1 MKLLVHGWR
10 GYFES
15 PRNAFDFVI
24 TCLVVLATAYVYCEY
39 QRSGCVSLE
48 SLKLTTHTSTDPNGY
63 SDHTLVEFVVMVR
76 VLRLGRLL
84 FAVERFRMFGSISLE
99 IIPAATIV
107 FMVRLFIS
115 YFFGSLGMLLFGGD
129 ITRDPNNPKAALLLE
144 AEDFV
149 GKWFLENRFH
159 STPSHSPTFVL

>member
-1 MKLLVHGWR
+1 
-10 GYFES
+10 
-15 PRNAFDFVI
+15 
-24 TCLVVLATAYVYCEY
+24 
-39 QRSGCVSLE
+39 
-48 SLKLTTHTSTDPNGY
+48 
-63 SDHTLVEFVVMVR
+63 MVR

-99 IIPAATIV
+99 IIPAATSV
-107 FMVRLFIS
+107 FMVLLFIS

-159 STPSHSPTFVL
+159 STPSHSPTLLSRQRVLRQQLQRYAFVDASVVQLARREQLASAN